1 VTARG
6 APALRRAR
14 RGRSAAAARRA
25 PRAAALLRDR
35 VLLRTRVYR
44 VHEQTWRGPDGIR
57 FTRHVVVHPGA
68 VAVLAQPSPGRVLLI
83 RQFRVPARRWL
94 LEIPAGTLEAGETP
108 IACARRELVE
118 ETGFRA
124 RRWGRLGAV
133 WPVPGYCTERIHLYR
148 AWSLEAAQAARD
160 EDEHIRVL
168 EMTIDE
174 VRAAVRSGRL
184 ADGKSL
190 AALLLSGL
198 LR

>member
-6 APALRRAR
+6 APARRRRTRRAA
-14 RGRSAAAARRA
+14 RGF
-25 PRAAALLRDR
+25 ALLRDR
-35 VLLRTRVYR
+35 RLLRSRVYR
-44 VHEQTWRGPDGIR
+44 VHEQEWRGPDGRR
-57 FTRHVVVHPGA
+57 FTRDVVVHPGA
-68 VAVLAQPSPGRVLLI
+68 VAVLAEPAPGRVLLI
-83 RQFRVPARRWL
+83 RQFRVPARGWL

-108 IACARRELVE
+108 LACARRELIE

-124 RRWGRLGAV
+124 RRWRKLGAV

-148 AWSLEAAQAARD
+148 AWSLEPARAACD
-160 EDEHIRVL
+160 EDEHIRVV
-168 EMTIDE
+168 EMTVGE
-174 VRAAVRSGRL
+174 VSAAVRSGRL